1 LTRPCDIQASGAI
14 DLYFYGELAAGERRE
29 LEGHLARCVECRSA
43 LDELQTIRAALAAR
57 PAVASPPGGDWTSL
71 MARIGRNLADVP
83 VGPVQALRGTSAL
96 RRRPWPA
103 YLAIAALLTLVTSG
117 VTYVA
122 RHQPGVSGRPEPVLH
137 GQPSNDRE
145 DIPLR
150 SSAPAGAAR
159 PDAAFAAVSEQHFER
174 SKLVI
179 LGLTSRD
186 AQTSSS
192 TDWAYE
198 RQLAGTL
205 LDDTRL
211 YRRAAA
217 ERGLESIAGVMSD
230 LELVLLQ
237 ASLADQRDAT
247 TLDRLQRL
255 IQKRDLVSKMDM
267 ATF

>member
-1 LTRPCDIQASGAI
+1 MCPIQEKGTI
-14 DLYFYGELAAGERRE
+14 ELYFYGELAAVQRGG
-29 LEGHLARCVECRSA
+29 LESHLARCAECRAA

-57 PAVASPPGGDWTSL
+57 PAVSSPPGGDWTSL
-71 MARIGRNLADVP
+71 MARIGGNLAD
-83 VGPVQALRGTSAL
+83 GPIGPAQAPGGTPDL

-103 YLAIAALLTLVTSG
+103 YLALAALLTLVTAG
-117 VTYVA
+117 VAYVA
-122 RHQPGVSGRPEPVLH
+122 RHQPGVYGLPDPVARGRLFD
-137 GQPSNDRE
+137 GRGDAPS
-145 DIPLR
+145 P
-150 SSAPAGAAR
+150 SSASTGAVR
-159 PDAAFAAVSEQHFER
+159 PDAAFAAVSEEHFER

-179 LGLTSRD
+179 LGLTSRN

-217 ERGLESIAGVMSD
+217 ARGLESIAGVMSD

-255 IQKRDLVSKMDM
+255 IRKRDLLSKMDM